1 MPQAQL
7 PIFPS
12 GTTEIN
18 INLAFEKR
26 DTRVTYFYGSL
37 PVFSHA
43 EDDLAT
49 FYMII
54 SQLYINGSATQAEL
68 YRAFGI
74 SAISVKRTVKKY
86 REQGAEG
93 FYKPR
98 KTRGAT
104 ILTPEVLAQAQ
115 SLLDEGEELVVGSQ
129 MPTGGVIFSDG
140 IEADFV
146 EFNSGTIARFTT
158 SSQRARLVVG

>member
-7 PIFPS
+7 PVFPS

-26 DTRVTYFYGSL
+26 DARVTYFYGTL

-68 YRAFGI
+68 YRAFGLT
-74 SAISVKRTVKKY
+74 AISVKRAVKKY

-115 SLLDEGEELVVGSQ
+115 RLLAEGEEVGEVAKTLSIKSN
-129 MPTGGVIFSDG
+129 TLNKAVLDG
-140 IEADFV
+140 
-146 EFNSGTIARFTT
+146 
-158 SSQRARLVVG
+158 RLHKPSKKKTKTPNR

>member
-7 PIFPS
+7 PLFPK
-12 GTTEIN
+12 GTTQIN

-26 DTRVTYFYGSL
+26 DTRVTYFYGTL
-37 PVFSHA
+37 PVFTHA
-43 EDDLAT
+43 EDDLPT

-74 SAISVKRTVKKY
+74 SAISVKRAVKKY
-86 REQGAEG
+86 REQGAAG

-98 KTRGAT
+98 PTRGAT
-104 ILTPEVLAQAQ
+104 VLTDEVLAQAQ
-115 SLLDEGEELVVGSQ
+115 ELLDEGNDVGSVAKALRIKSN
-129 MPTGGVIFSDG
+129 TLNKAVLDG
-140 IEADFV
+140 
-146 EFNSGTIARFTT
+146 
-158 SSQRARLVVG
+158 RLHKPFKKKTKTRKP